1 MNNTCNING
10 QCPCEMCPDQ
20 KLPYF
25 INEAEK
31 NSKPSGL
38 FTKDCSTNGMFYC
51 TPNMMYDSRLGPDSC
66 LGDCKVTDLNKE
78 LGIKKSVC
86 FKQNDP
92 NTCGFTKKWDSRLI
106 DSARNMK
113 IGLDTPP
120 YEGDVGMLKNVYSDK
135 LSDYKT
141 GYYKSY
147 DDIKTG
153 QIQYY
158 SNSELAGA
166 YPRRTG
172 NWIVRSNED
181 YKIYK
186 DPMDGVELHTDR
198 YPVTDKRP
206 AYLCGPNFIKDSIN
220 HREDLMAKQSYYVN
234 NNSFEARYGNMY
246 KDN

>member
-10 QCPCEMCPDQ
+10 QCVTCPDQ

-25 INEAEK
+25 INDEEK
-31 NSKPSGL
+31 DSQPSGL
-38 FTKDCSTNGMFYC
+38 FTDNGSINSMFYC
-51 TPNMMYDSRLGPDSC
+51 TPNMMYDNRVGPDSC
-66 LGDCKVTDLNKE
+66 LEDCKITKINGE

-86 FKQNDP
+86 FHQKDP
-92 NTCGFTKKWDSRLI
+92 NTCGFTRKWDGRLV
-106 DSARNMK
+106 DSPRNMRT
-113 IGLDTPP
+113 GLDTPP
-120 YEGDVGMLKNVYSDK
+120 YEGSIGSLKNVYVDS

-166 YPRRTG
+166 YPKRTG
-172 NWIVRSNED
+172 NWIIRSNEE
-181 YKIYK
+181 YKVYK

-198 YPVTDKRP
+198 FPLTEKRP
-206 AYLCGPNFIKDSIN
+206 EYLCGPNFMKDSIN
-220 HREDLMAKQSYYVN
+220 HREDLMSKQSYLVN